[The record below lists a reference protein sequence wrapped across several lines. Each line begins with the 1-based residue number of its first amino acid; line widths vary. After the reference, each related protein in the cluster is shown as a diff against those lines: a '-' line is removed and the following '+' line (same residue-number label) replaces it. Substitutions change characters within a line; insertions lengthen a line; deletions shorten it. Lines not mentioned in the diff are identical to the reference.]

1 MTTSGACLSIR
12 GMRPLQPDARSSPL
26 PALSFCVVED
36 TAVFLDLAGD
46 RYFRLPH
53 SCNAAF
59 VAGLVNGV
67 ALAATM
73 QAVGLDEFSVQ
84 APVRATSDTLSP
96 REPLDTRAS
105 LATPWLTFRALC
117 EQRIAER
124 RLAGRGLYN
133 VLADLKHALCRPDIT
148 APFDEA
154 AAAIVKA
161 FERAALFR
169 SAVDRCLPRSIA
181 LARLLARSGY
191 QCQVVLAVKL
201 RPFAAHAW
209 VQAGPL
215 VLNESVEE
223 AARYTPILI
232 L

>member
-1 MTTSGACLSIR
+1 M
-12 GMRPLQPDARSSPL
+12 
-26 PALSFCVVED
+26 
-36 TAVFLDLAGD
+36 FLDLAGD
-46 RYFRLPH
+46 RYFRLPDGA
-53 SCNAAF
+53 NAAF

-67 ALAATM
+67 AFAATM
-73 QAVGLDEFSVQ
+73 QAVGLEEFSVQ
-84 APVRATSDTLSP
+84 APVRETADTFSP
-96 REPLDTRAS
+96 REALDTRAS
-105 LATPWLTFRALC
+105 RDTPWLSFRALY

-124 RLAGRGLYN
+124 HLARRGLHR
-133 VLADLKHALCRPDIT
+133 VLSDLKQALCRPDRT
-148 APFDEA
+148 TPFDET
-154 AAAIVKA
+154 AAAIVRA

-191 QCQVVLAVKL
+191 RCEVVLAVKL